1 LCDDR
6 ILESKSV
13 NNTKDNQI
21 MDFLYKIVL
30 DTGTFYEACAPES
43 FDIKEGD
50 FCIIIKKDKIL
61 DYGQIV
67 NNLGS
72 LPPDMEKSEL
82 GTIDRKATISD
93 KSKATEN
100 QMLAKSAIRTAIS
113 HIQRLKLEMK
123 LLSAHYSFDKKMVL
137 FIFTAEGRVDFR
149 QLVKDLAQSLNTK
162 IELRQIGVRDETSI
176 IGGFGVCG
184 QVLCCKKYL
193 RHFESMNV
201 KMAKEQDLSLN
212 PVNISG
218 ICDRLKCCLK
228 YEHEGYLEMERDM
241 PRRGSYCECSEGI
254 GKVVDRNLLTQT
266 VKVQIE
272 DSGKCLYC
280 SKSEVRPFYPD
291 KHKSPQYQIKDSK
304 EDDIPSELK
313 ALNDK

>member
-1 LCDDR
+1 
-6 ILESKSV
+6 
-13 NNTKDNQI
+13 

-30 DTGTFYEACAPES
+30 DTGTSYEAYGS
-43 FDIKEGD
+43 DSLDLKEGD
-50 FCIIIKKDKIL
+50 FCIIVKKDKVQ
-61 DYGQIV
+61 DYGQV
-67 NNLGS
+67 QKNLGS
-72 LPPDMEKSEL
+72 MPPDKDRIEL
-82 GTIDRKATISD
+82 GLIERKANISD

-100 QMLAKSAIRTAIS
+100 QMLAKSAFRTAIS
-113 HIQRLKLEMK
+113 QIQKLKLEMK
-123 LLSAHYSFDKKMVL
+123 LLSAHYSFDKKMAL

-149 QLVKDLAQSLNTK
+149 QLVKDLAQQLNTK
-162 IELRQIGVRDETSI
+162 IELRQIGVRDETAI
-176 IGGFGVCG
+176 VGGLGVCG
-184 QVLCCKKYL
+184 QVLCCRKYL
-193 RHFESMNV
+193 RHFDSMNV

-228 YEHEGYLEMERDM
+228 YEHEGYLELEKDM

-266 VKVQIE
+266 VKVHIE
-272 DSGKCLYC
+272 DSGKCIYC

-291 KHKSPQYQIKDSK
+291 KHKSPQYQLRDHR
-304 EDDIPSELK
+304 EEEIPSELK